1 MSDIPS
7 PSSGGGSSHSH
18 ILDSVVSSLLYH
30 TLWLALLYLLNL
42 CQQFLVF
49 AEFQALIFNSLLDA
63 FTWMSYRN
71 HGLKVIDPE
80 FIIIFNKFVTL
91 SLSIC
96 FFLKEFTERTHKRR
110 PDKPELRRGAQD
122 TCGFRASDLHG
133 QPFKKLPLDDSF
145 TATSSTHVFLLRF
158 RFLSKMNWL
167 VFLWSCAT
175 PDFNPCGWKPTRIRQ
190 NRLSA
195 VTRRRGRT
203 SKEQKK
209 DFIKIVLILLI

>member
-49 AEFQALIFNSLLDA
+49 AELQALIFNSLLDA

-71 HGLKVIDPE
+71 RGLKVIDPE

-175 PDFNPCGWKPTRIRQ
+175 PDFNPCGFHQ
-190 NRLSA
+190 NQTKQA
-195 VTRRRGRT
+195 
-203 SKEQKK
+203 KCCY
-209 DFIKIVLILLI
+209 